1 MSNLIFS
8 ESLSSI
14 AVKILS
20 NACQILSNPV
30 KRLSNPVKRLSNPV
44 KSCQC
49 VKFSYGLPRAPSSN
63 VNGSNPSKILK
74 ALWPF
79 TAVGLLNPHFLSL
92 RAQITSSEL
101 GPTIYHKGHP
111 FLAPFWRCS
120 PTRGSSVNSAPIQR

>member
-20 NACQILSNPV
+20 NACQI
-30 KRLSNPVKRLSNPV
+30 LSNPV

-74 ALWPF
+74 AFYSSRPF
-79 TAVGLLNPHFLSL
+79 KSPFFELAGADHIVRAWTHYLSQRTSVSCTFL
-92 RAQITSSEL
+92 E
-101 GPTIYHKGHP
+101 
-111 FLAPFWRCS
+111 
-120 PTRGSSVNSAPIQR
+120 V